1 MPLKRYNVMQNT
13 LSSFYTQAKMI
24 SLSITKPQVSQ
35 DPTGHICIRL
45 SVQKKKSNDEI
56 EISFLCFVSMLAL
69 AFIRLFLFC
78 STEHTGSWLSPL
90 SSACSWVGAC
100 VSHPSHVC
108 CCGLPL
114 LSTCCHPGLT
124 LLLRQ
129 FFTTPARPPH
139 PIPSHAVSPNPH
151 PSIYAEVKSHI
162 HQQAAISCLL
172 HINLEGEQHGQERR
186 EGDP

>member
-69 AFIRLFLFC
+69 AFIRLFLFF
-78 STEHTGSWLSPL
+78 STEQKILVVCLP
-90 SSACSWVGAC
+90 SSACSG

-114 LSTCCHPGLT
+114 LSTCLT

-129 FFTTPARPPH
+129 FFTAPTSTTSSHPA
-139 PIPSHAVSPNPH
+139 HAVSPNPN
-151 PSIYAEVKSHI
+151 PSIYQEVKSLI
-162 HQQAAISCLL
+162 TQQAALSCLL
-172 HINLEGEQHGQERR
+172 HINLEGEQHEQERR